1 MPEAEPSRPRSTTR
15 ARLASAGT
23 VLIVVLIYAGSLLGY
38 RYVSGSEE
46 SLGPPDLGASEDT
59 VVQVKLH
66 SIDTVDNEVE
76 AKVVVFPAEDH
87 LNTALNVVNTDVAV
101 RLFLDEVNLA
111 QDLETPNGRLPAEM
125 STTIIAEGDPD
136 KWPFDSYTIGA
147 LGADVLV
154 GSGDD
159 RTFEPARV
167 EVTGTLNGW
176 DITSTRSGPVTQSS
190 GEGDYETV
198 TLSRAR
204 GALAFDLGLCLV
216 LITLPALALFV
227 SIEMLRGRKN
237 FLPPFST
244 WYAAMLFAIV
254 PIRNFMPGA
263 PPPGAWID
271 QALVLWVL
279 LALTAAMVLY
289 FIAWWRRAD

>member
-1 MPEAEPSRPRSTTR
+1 M
-15 ARLASAGT
+15 LII
-23 VLIVVLIYAGSLLGY
+23 VLVYAGSLIGY
-38 RYVSGSEE
+38 RYVSGSEA

-59 VVQVKLH
+59 VVQVTLH
-66 SIDTVDNEVE
+66 SIDTVDSAVE

-87 LNTALNVVNTDVAV
+87 LHPQLNVVNTDVAV

-111 QDLETPNGRLPAEM
+111 QDLETPSGRLPAEM
-125 STTIIAEGDPD
+125 STTILAEGDPD
-136 KWPFDSYTIGA
+136 KWPFDSYRIGP

-154 GSGDD
+154 GSGDE

-176 DITSTRSGPVTQSS
+176 DVTSVRSGPATQSS

-237 FLPPFST
+237 FLPPFGT

-271 QALVLWVL
+271 QVLVLWVL

-289 FIAWWRRAD
+289 FVAWWRRCD